1 MSAVEHDGFPRLVP
15 PLAERTEVDVAAD
28 VLARLLRE
36 HVIPLGMREHATR
49 LLGLQTAEVTEAL
62 TRRGWLPPRRVTVRA
77 KEHPVPESTVRAA
90 RAPAPQGPRPG
101 RRRKV
106 DADGNLWCGGCEE
119 FHAPEA
125 FPFRADRPGKRTSR
139 CRAARSLDQ
148 ARRYLSV
155 KKLAALEQAR
165 IEFVVDEASE
175 LVGMVCAGC
184 GEPICADDRVAVDG
198 APRHGSCPAEV
209 DGGA

>member
-1 MSAVEHDGFPRLVP
+1 MSALEHDGFPRLVP

-36 HVIPLGMREHATR
+36 QVIPLGMREHATR
-49 LLGLQTAEVTEAL
+49 LLGLQTGEVTEAL

-77 KEHPVPESTVRAA
+77 KEHPVPEAHARAA
-90 RAPAPQGPRPG
+90 AGPKPRGPRPG
-101 RRRKV
+101 RKRKV

-119 FHAPEA
+119 FHPPEA

-155 KKLAALEQAR
+155 KKLAALDAAR
-165 IEFVVDEASE
+165 IEFVVDEHSE

-184 GEPICADDRVAVDG
+184 GQAIVADDLVNVTGR
-198 APRHGSCPAEV
+198 PRHGTCPEGV

>member
-36 HVIPLGMREHATR
+36 QVIPLGMREHATR
-49 LLGLQTAEVTEAL
+49 LLGLQTGEVTEAL

-77 KEHPVPESTVRAA
+77 KEMPTA
-90 RAPAPQGPRPG
+90 APAPPPKRTRSKYDNG
-101 RRRKV
+101 RRRKIN
-106 DADGNLWCGGCEE
+106 AAGEYLCNGCGEYLD
-119 FHAPEA
+119 PEQ
-125 FPFRADRPGKRTSR
+125 FSPRADRPGHRKSK
-139 CRAARSLDQ
+139 CRACCSLDQ

-155 KKLAALEQAR
+155 RKLAALEQAR

-175 LVGMVCAGC
+175 LIGMACAGC
-184 GEPICADDRVAVDG
+184 GSPIVAEDRVTVDG
-198 APRHGSCPAEV
+198 APRHGSCPQEV
-209 DGGA
+209 VDDGA